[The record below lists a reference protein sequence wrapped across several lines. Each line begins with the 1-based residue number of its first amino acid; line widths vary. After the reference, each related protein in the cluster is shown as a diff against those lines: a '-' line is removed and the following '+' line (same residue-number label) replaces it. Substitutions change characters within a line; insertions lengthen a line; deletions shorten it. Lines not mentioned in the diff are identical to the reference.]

1 MVTFIPTINPDEIA
15 NRGERKVAEALATQL
30 PKRVRAMHS
39 LNWVQTTY
47 KGRLQ
52 EGECDFVILDEKLGL
67 LFVEVKG
74 GILGYDPGVGGWWRL
89 TGSENRKWL
98 NKDPFRQVV
107 GNMYALVKH
116 IKECLFYSELPCTYG
131 YAVVFPSGRF
141 HGELPPGIDRSLVLD
156 VDDLDYLDQ
165 RIRRIFRRFRRDNH
179 QPLTRDD
186 VKNIQHSL
194 YPKFDIVPVLWRE
207 IEEKEREIHRLTE
220 EQKNV
225 LSFLN
230 NQRVALIQGGAGTGK
245 TLLALAKAQQTT
257 QSGMR
262 TLLLCYN
269 RPLADW
275 LNKTAQ
281 TDFDCSLT
289 INNYHGLVHNFCR
302 ASGIEFDPDKAS
314 DEQKFWKEDAPE
326 LLMQA
331 CETLPA
337 SEKFDALIV
346 DEGQDF
352 HELWW
357 NSLDEVFKDSKN
369 KSCFYVFFDPNQNL
383 YVRDGLQL
391 PNELGDSYPLEKNC
405 RNSPEIAAYCDL
417 LIIPD
422 SDMNTHDIEVFE
434 VASRNEG
441 FQKIT
446 ELVNQLCST
455 RTGGLNPSQI
465 AVLVPGYPVDDWPTK
480 FKRIHVTRD
489 LESWQNNE
497 GVLIESSARFKGLE
511 ADAVIFLTSPLDKK
525 MDRDR
530 TLKYVACSR
539 AKHILKIVE
548 VAGM

>member
-1 MVTFIPTINPDEIA
+1 MVTFIPTINPDEIK
-15 NRGERKVAEALATQL
+15 NRGERKVAVALAAQL
-30 PKRVRAMHS
+30 PKQVRAMHS
-39 LNWVQTTY
+39 LNWVQTDNS
-47 KGRLQ
+47 GRLT
-52 EGECDFVILDEKLGL
+52 EGECDFVILDENFGL

-74 GILGYDPGVGGWWRL
+74 GTLGYDPGVRDWWQL
-89 TGSENRKWL
+89 TKSKSRRWL
-98 NKDPFRQVV
+98 NKDPFQQVF
-107 GNMYALVKH
+107 GNMYTLVEH
-116 IKECLFYSELPCTYG
+116 IKERLTTSELSCTYG
-131 YAVVFPSGRF
+131 CAVVFPDGRF
-141 HGELPPGIDRSLVLD
+141 QGELPPGIVRSLVLD
-156 VDDLDYLDQ
+156 VDDLDFLEQ
-165 RIRRIFRRFRRDNH
+165 RIRGIFRKFRRDNH
-179 QPLTRDD
+179 QPLTRDE
-186 VKNIQHSL
+186 VKKIERSL

-289 INNYHGLVHNFCR
+289 INNYHGLVHDFCK
-302 ASGIEFDPDKAS
+302 ASGIEFDPNKAS
-314 DEQKFWKEDAPE
+314 DEQKFWDEEAPD
-326 LLMQA
+326 LLLEA
-331 CETLPA
+331 CEALPA

-352 HELWW
+352 RELWW
-357 NSLDEVFKDSKN
+357 ASLDSVFKDAEN

-391 PNELGDSYPLEKNC
+391 PDELGNSYSLENNC

-417 LIIPD
+417 LITPD
-422 SDMNTHDIEVFE
+422 SDMNSHDIEVFE

-446 ELVNQLCST
+446 ELVNQLSSSS
-455 RTGGLNPSQI
+455 TGGLNPSQI
-465 AVLVPGYPVDDWPTK
+465 AVLVPGFPVDDWPTK
-480 FKRIHVTRD
+480 FKRIYATRNLD
-489 LESWQNNE
+489 SWQNNE

-525 MDRDR
+525 KDRDR

>member
-1 MVTFIPTINPDEIA
+1 MVTFIPTINPNQIE
-15 NRGERKVAEALATQL
+15 NRGERRVAEALAAQL

-39 LNWVQTTY
+39 LNWVQAN
-47 KGRLQ
+47 KSGRLT
-52 EGECDFVILDEKLGL
+52 EGECDFVILDENIGL

-74 GILGYDPGVGGWWRL
+74 GVLGYDPGVNDWWRL
-89 TGSENRKWL
+89 TDSENRKWL
-98 NKDPFRQVV
+98 NKDPFQQVR

-116 IKECLFYSELPCTYG
+116 IKKRLYSSELPCTYG
-131 YAVVFPSGRF
+131 YAVAFPDGRF
-141 HGELPPGIDRSLVLD
+141 HGELPPGIARSLVLD
-156 VDDLDYLDQ
+156 VDDLDYLEQ
-165 RIRRIFRRFRRDNH
+165 RIHRIFGKFRRENH
-179 QPLTRDD
+179 QPLTRAE
-186 VKNIQHSL
+186 VKNIELSL

-225 LSFLN
+225 LSILN

-269 RPLADW
+269 RPLKDW

-289 INNYHGLVHNFCR
+289 INNYHGLVHDFCK
-302 ASGIEFDPDKAS
+302 ASGVEFDPDKS
-314 DEQKFWKEDAPE
+314 NDEQKFWNEEAPE

-331 CETLPA
+331 CEALPA
-337 SEKFDALIV
+337 NQKFDALIV

-357 NSLDEVFKDSKN
+357 DSLDSVFEDSENKN
-369 KSCFYVFFDPNQNL
+369 CFYVFFDPNQNL

-391 PNELGDSYPLEKNC
+391 PDELGESFPLEKNC

-417 LIIPD
+417 LITPD
-422 SDMNTHDIEVFE
+422 SDMKTHEIEVLK

-441 FQKIT
+441 FQKIA
-446 ELVNQLCST
+446 ELVNQLSSSG
-455 RTGGLNPSQI
+455 TGGLNPSQI
-465 AVLVPGYPVDDWPTK
+465 AVLVPGYPVDDWPTN
-480 FKRIHVTRD
+480 FKRIHATRD
-489 LESWQNNE
+489 LDSWQNNE

-525 MDRDR
+525 KDRDR